1 MFSKILATC
10 SMYMYILLQMYTKN
24 KEKKNLQTS
33 TWKLSCG
40 WPTMDPIHDN
50 TPLKNARK
58 ARKAIKLAAML
69 ATKAMAVLAP
79 LAAASMTFLS
89 VLKTSTTYLRIK
101 SS

>member
-1 MFSKILATC
+1 MFSKTLANF
-10 SMYMYILLQMYTKN
+10 KRN
-24 KEKKNLQTS
+24 KVNLSVYNDLTLTS
-33 TWKLSCG
+33 TSKLSSE
-40 WPTMDPIHDN
+40 WPTIDPIHDN

-89 VLKTSTTYLRIK
+89 VLKKSTTYLRIK